1 MAVYA
6 VMFMGMTPLGSLG
19 AGWIAKRIGVPTTV
33 GIGGAVCV
41 LAGLGFGLRLPS
53 LRAGARELIRG
64 AAAASNELA
73 QAGEGDPTAR

>member
-6 VMFMGMTPLGSLG
+6 VTFMGTTPIGSLG

-33 GIGGAVCV
+33 GIGGAASV
-41 LAGLGFGLRLPS
+41 LAGLGFGWKLPS
-53 LRAGARELIRG
+53 VRAGARELIRG
-64 AAAASNELA
+64 AAAALNELA